1 MSLAYEANT
10 DLAFDTDKLRGC
22 AKQYGEIADELRD
35 MAAKINGLLND
46 LKTSGWT
53 SPAGSAFQAMVE
65 TNWEENIQKYA
76 SLLETLEDILERAAS
91 KYDDLI
97 RDYVEPLKL

>member
-1 MSLAYEANT
+1 MTLAYEANT
-10 DLAFDTDKLRGC
+10 DLAFDTDKMRECGR
-22 AKQYGEIADELRD
+22 QYAEIADELRG
-35 MAAKINGLLND
+35 MAAKINALLSD
-46 LKTSGWT
+46 LNTSGWT

-76 SLLETLEDILERAAS
+76 SLLDTLRDILERAAS

-97 RDYVEPLKL
+97 RDYVEPLTL